1 MSKNSKAHIALVLSN
16 LFFGMNFPIAKS
28 LMPDYLHPIEIII
41 FRAGVS
47 SILFWITQQFFCY
60 EKTEKKDLLRLALC
74 GIFGV
79 SINQLLFFE
88 GLNLSTP
95 IDGSIIMTS
104 IPIMVLI
111 ISALLIKE
119 KITRT
124 KLIGILLGISGA
136 LITIVYGKKLSA
148 GADPLKGNIFLFINA
163 VSYSIYFVL
172 VKPMMK
178 KYNTFTV
185 MKWTFLFGFI
195 GIIPFSFHA
204 FSSVNWEHFTV
215 FTWSALIYV
224 VVATTFLAYLLTAY
238 SMKTVNPTVASFYIY
253 LQPVVASLLAVMIYS
268 ETITPVKF
276 FSAALIF
283 IGIYLVSK
291 KEKTASE
298 KMPEGN

>member
-1 MSKNSKAHIALVLSN
+1 M
-16 LFFGMNFPIAKS
+16 G
-28 LMPDYLHPIEIII
+28 
-41 FRAGVS
+41 
-47 SILFWITQQFFCY
+47 
-60 EKTEKKDLLRLALC
+60 
-74 GIFGV
+74 
-79 SINQLLFFE
+79 
-88 GLNLSTP
+88 
-95 IDGSIIMTS
+95 
-104 IPIMVLI
+104 LI

-119 KITRT
+119 KTTRT
-124 KLIGILLGISGA
+124 KLIGILLGIYGA